1 MGTAGQKTNFW
12 LQAGGGGESEEKWFT
27 QIVLISKTLKI
38 NFMSLD
44 IDLGSMS
51 PFPPLKLHINCL
63 SLGK

>member
-12 LQAGGGGESEEKWFT
+12 LQVEGSEEKWFT

-44 IDLGSMS
+44 TDLGSMS
-51 PFPPLKLHINCL
+51 PFPLLKLYINFL